1 MDMTQTNKIS
11 LFSAILI
18 SINIMLGSGIFINT
32 ALLTKQAGS
41 LGAFVYLLVGALI
54 FPLTLA
60 IAQLLHYHRE
70 SGTFYHFGLTISPF
84 FGFLSSWSYF
94 VAKLGSAALGIH
106 ICISLLQQIIPPL
119 QVIPTLSFDC
129 FVIILFTIL
138 NLLNLRIGKSIQ
150 YSFLGLKLIPILFV
164 IFTGLYLFSGA
175 HFTIDTAFFTG
186 IPPSMPLVLYAFSGF
201 EASCSLSTHIEN
213 TQKNGPRAILI
224 SYGIVIAIVCLYQLF
239 FYGTLGMALGALPGG
254 YLDAF
259 PAFLSHMFGPDGQVK
274 ELLQAALHIGIA
286 SSSLGAAYGVMY
298 SNSWNLYTL
307 AKSNHVYAKKLFT
320 SLNKN
325 NMPYACIVVEGLLA
339 LMYILITQG
348 QQVPLQQVSALGSTI
363 AYTFSSIAL
372 LIFSYKKERT
382 IKAVPLLSLISCL
395 ILIGS
400 FIWTVSVKGLT
411 ALLLLFLFII
421 LLGTIMFFRKHE
433 PEQSLEVFE
442 EI

>member
-1 MDMTQTNKIS
+1 MTQTNKIS

-18 SINIMLGSGIFINT
+18 SINIMLGSGLFINT

-60 IAQLLHYHRE
+60 IAQLLHYHHE

-94 VAKLGSAALGIH
+94 IAKLCSAALGIH
-106 ICISLLQQIIPPL
+106 ICVSFLQQIVPPL
-119 QVIPTLSFDC
+119 QSIPTLTFDC
-129 FVIILFTIL
+129 FVIILFTVL

-164 IFTGLYLFSGA
+164 IFMGLYLFSGV
-175 HFTIDTAFFTG
+175 HFTADTALFKG

-213 TQKNGPRAILI
+213 AQKNGPRAILI
-224 SYGIVIAIVCLYQLF
+224 SYSIVIAIVFLYQLL
-239 FYGTLGMALGALPGG
+239 FYGALGMGLGILPGG
-254 YLDAF
+254 YLDVF
-259 PAFLSHMFGPDGQVK
+259 PAFLTRLFGTQAPIK
-274 ELLQAALHIGIA
+274 EMLQTALHIGIA
-286 SSSLGAAYGVMY
+286 SSSLGAAYGILY

-307 AKSNHVYAKKLFT
+307 AQNNHVYAKKLFT
-320 SLNKN
+320 RLNN
-325 NMPYACIVVEGLLA
+325 NNVPYACIIVEGLFA
-339 LMYILITQG
+339 LMYILIAQG
-348 QQVPLQQVSALGSTI
+348 QQVPLQQVSALGGTI

-372 LIFSYKKERT
+372 LMLSYKKERT
-382 IKAVPLLSLISCL
+382 IKAVPVLSLLSCL

-400 FIWTVSVKGLT
+400 FVWTVSVKGPT

-421 LLGTIMFFRKHE
+421 LLGTFMFFRKHE
-433 PEQSLEVFE
+433 PGQDLEVFE